1 MTRHA
6 YTCMDY
12 KHMCATYDPG
22 DNQAD
27 LEVQAARPR
36 VASHQR
42 ADRKALTMHRCIEC
56 ICVHVVLQMVP
67 HIIGKLSWAIDA
79 LTYHH
84 QLWCM
89 QSDVC
94 NTWLAGLH
102 A

>member
-1 MTRHA
+1 
-6 YTCMDY
+6 MDDI
-12 KHMCATYDPG
+12 HLCATCCPG
-22 DNQAD
+22 DNQDD

-36 VASHQR
+36 VASHQHH
-42 ADRKALTMHRCIEC
+42 DRTALTMDRCIEC
-56 ICVHVVLQMVP
+56 ICVHVILQMVP
-67 HIIGKLSWAIDA
+67 HILGKLSWVIDA

-89 QSDVC
+89 QSEVC